1 MTGPSSWWEIQVCCP
16 LWLEDAIAWRLDEF
30 GCRGTASEV
39 VSGNHQIRA
48 YIHQAQA
55 DIAQLEW
62 LRSQLQADANA
73 MQAPDPVSVQWHLI
87 QEEDWAQ
94 TWKQYWHPQDIGD
107 RLLIHPAW
115 LPLPTQTKRLVLQLD
130 PGVAFGTGNHPTTQ
144 MCLEALE
151 TMILQKGVPAA
162 IADVGCGSGI
172 LSIAAALLSA
182 KQIYAVDPDPLAV
195 TSTLSNWQ
203 LNQLPLEQLT
213 VCQGSVEQ
221 LIQNAW
227 MPVDGIVCNIL
238 APVII
243 ELMPQLSQI
252 AHAKSWM
259 ILSGLLTSQASLVLE
274 SAGQYGWT
282 CVEQRNQGDWS
293 GLIVQ
298 RSFLSSSEKCP

>member
-1 MTGPSSWWEIQVCCP
+1 MGMTEPSRWWEIQICCP
-16 LWLEDAIAWRLDEF
+16 LWLEEAIAWRLDDF

-48 YIHQAQA
+48 YIHQEQA
-55 DIAQLEW
+55 DVAQLE
-62 LRSQLQADANA
+62 LLQSQLQADAKA
-73 MQAPDPVSVQWHLI
+73 MQAPDSISVQWHLI

-94 TWKQYWHPQDIGD
+94 TWKQYWHPQAIGD
-107 RLLIHPAW
+107 HLLIYPAW
-115 LPLPTQTKRLVLQLD
+115 LPLPEQIQRQLLRLD

-144 MCLEALE
+144 LCLEALE
-151 TMILQKGVPAA
+151 TVMRQNGVPEV

-172 LSIAAALLSA
+172 LSIAAALLGA
-182 KQIYAVDPDPLAV
+182 KQIYAVDLDPLAV

-221 LIQNAW
+221 LIQNSW

-252 AHAKSWM
+252 AHAKTWM
-259 ILSGLLTSQASLVLE
+259 ILSGLLTSQAAAVFE
-274 SAGQYGWT
+274 SASQYGWMNL
-282 CVEQRNQGDWS
+282 EQRNQGDWS

-298 RSFLSSSEKCP
+298 RLA